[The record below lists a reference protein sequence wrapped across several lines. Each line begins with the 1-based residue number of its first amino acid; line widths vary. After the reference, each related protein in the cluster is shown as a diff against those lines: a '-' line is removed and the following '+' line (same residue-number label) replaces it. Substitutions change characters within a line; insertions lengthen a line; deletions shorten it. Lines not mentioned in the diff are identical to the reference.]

1 MITIGTNTETIR
13 ILLVEDLSTDAEL
26 NEREVRRVLPKCEF
40 MRVDTREDF
49 LTAMAVYQPDVI
61 LSDYKLP
68 FFDGLS
74 ALKLALELAPDTPF
88 IIITGS
94 MNEETAVQCMKT
106 GAWDYVIKEHI
117 KRLGPVVVSCL
128 VQKSLRLERK
138 RAEADLKEKYAEL
151 ERFHKVTVG
160 RELRMIE
167 LKQEVNELLQESGRA
182 AKYKIVNAS

>member
-1 MITIGTNTETIR
+1 MTEVIR
-13 ILLVEDLSTDAEL
+13 ILIVEDLPTDAEL
-26 NEREVRRVLPKCEF
+26 NEREVRRVLPRSEF
-40 MRVDTREDF
+40 LWVETREDF
-49 LTAMAVYQPDVI
+49 LTALDVYHPDLI

-68 FFDGLS
+68 LFDGMS
-74 ALKLALELAPDTPF
+74 ALKLALEFAPDIPF

-94 MNEETAVQCMKT
+94 MNEETAVDCMKA

-138 RAEADLKEKYAEL
+138 RAEEDLKEKYAEL

-167 LKQEVNELLQESGRA
+167 LKQEVNELLKA
-182 AKYKIVNAS
+182 AGQSEKYKIVNAT

>member
-1 MITIGTNTETIR
+1 MDFSTEAIR
-13 ILLVEDLSTDAEL
+13 ILLVEDLSADAEL
-26 NEREVRRVLPKCEF
+26 NEREVRRVLPMSEF
-40 MRVDTREDF
+40 LRVETRAEF
-49 LTAMAVYQPDVI
+49 LKALEVYQPEII

-68 FFDGLS
+68 LFDGLS
-74 ALKLALELAPDTPF
+74 ALKLALELVPDTPF
-88 IIITGS
+88 IVITGS
-94 MNEETAVQCMKT
+94 MNEETAVECMKT

-138 RAEADLKEKYAEL
+138 RAEADLQEKYAEL

-167 LKQEVNELLQESGRA
+167 LKQEVNALLKAGGQAE
-182 AKYKIVNAS
+182 KYKIVNAS

>member
-1 MITIGTNTETIR
+1 MDPATSDVIR
-13 ILLVEDLSTDAEL
+13 ILIVEDLPTDAEL
-26 NEREVRRVLPKCEF
+26 NEREVRRALPRSEF
-40 MRVDTREDF
+40 LWVETREDF
-49 LTAMAVYQPDVI
+49 LMALEVYQPDLI

-68 FFDGLS
+68 LFDGLS
-74 ALKLALELAPDTPF
+74 ALRLALELSPDTPF
-88 IIITGS
+88 VIITGS
-94 MNEETAVQCMKT
+94 MNEETAVECMKA

-128 VQKSLRLERK
+128 VQKCLRLERK

-167 LKQEVNELLQESGRA
+167 LKQEVNALLQA
-182 AKYKIVNAS
+182 AGQAPKYKIVNAP